1 MDMIKRPIDL
11 PERFRA
17 MRSQED
23 TAYACSDY
31 LETLS
36 GRAPADEPAASGAP
50 PQRSGVNE
58 VWREKICEWSY
69 QVVDHFDFNRE
80 VVAIS
85 LSYLDRFLATRSC
98 NRKVFQLAAMTTLY
112 LAIKLNEPRTL
123 KMSSLVE
130 LSRGYFTAE
139 HIAAMEEAI
148 LRALEW
154 RMHPPTSLAF
164 IRHYLT
170 LLPPDAVLNGT
181 WHDIMEMSRFLT
193 ELSVCDYFF
202 VNHKPSV
209 IGISAVLNSI
219 DGLDEHRF
227 TSTQRL
233 AFLEEVCSNSGLRH
247 DAAAVTEVR
256 TMLRQMYNQ
265 STGNDQ
271 QDELLADNDSDR
283 FRPVE
288 ERFDAESPVFVG
300 QIDSSSAFLEH
311 SAYDQNG
318 QEEVVSLHLNQ
329 GPPGP
334 HSDTTTSARK
344 TSKTASRTRPGG
356 NN

>member
-1 MDMIKRPIDL
+1 
-11 PERFRA
+11 
-17 MRSQED
+17 
-23 TAYACSDY
+23 
-31 LETLS
+31 
-36 GRAPADEPAASGAP
+36 
-50 PQRSGVNE
+50 
-58 VWREKICEWSY
+58 
-69 QVVDHFDFNRE
+69 
-80 VVAIS
+80 
-85 LSYLDRFLATRSC
+85 
-98 NRKVFQLAAMTTLY
+98 
-112 LAIKLNEPRTL
+112 
-123 KMSSLVE
+123 
-130 LSRGYFTAE
+130 
-139 HIAAMEEAI
+139 
-148 LRALEW
+148 
-154 RMHPPTSLAF
+154 
-164 IRHYLT
+164 
-170 LLPPDAVLNGT
+170 
-181 WHDIMEMSRFLT
+181 MSRFLT

-209 IGISAVLNSI
+209 IGMSAVLNSI

>member
-1 MDMIKRPIDL
+1 MDAMTRPLDL

-23 TAYACSDY
+23 TAYACPDY
-31 LETLS
+31 LETLTTPPPDPA
-36 GRAPADEPAASGAP
+36 APAAP
-50 PQRSGVNE
+50 RSGVNE

-85 LSYLDRFLATRSC
+85 LSYLDRFLATRRC

-123 KMSSLVE
+123 KMGSLVE

-170 LLPPDAVLNGT
+170 LLPPDAARNGT

-202 VNHKPSV
+202 VNHPPSA
-209 IGISAVLNSI
+209 IGLAAVLNSL
-219 DGLDEHRF
+219 DGLDEHRLTPVQRETF
-227 TSTQRL
+227 LAEITSH
-233 AFLEEVCSNSGLRH
+233 SGLRH
-247 DAAAVTEVR
+247 DAPAVTEVR
-256 TMLRQMYNQ
+256 TMLRQMYHQ
-265 STGNDQ
+265 STGNDP
-271 QDELLADNDSDR
+271 ADDLPDADDR

-288 ERFDAESPVFVG
+288 DRFDAESPVFVG
-300 QIDSSSAFLEH
+300 QIGASAAFPEH
-311 SAYDQNG
+311 AAYDRHG
-318 QEEVVSLHLNQ
+318 AEDPPHP
-329 GPPGP
+329 GPPGRADA
-334 HSDTTTSARK
+334 HAARK

-356 NN
+356 NS